1 MNTLLRLAMLAAVHF
16 TDLCGAVRFAPLV
29 GWVAGPSG
37 ALVRAES
44 AAQVAVGLEL
54 RTTLYRRR
62 PNG

>member
-1 MNTLLRLAMLAAVHF
+1 MNAILRLAMLAAVLL
-16 TDLCGAVRFAPLV
+16 TDACGALRLAPVV
-29 GWVAGPSG
+29 GWLASSSG

-54 RTTLYRRR
+54 RATLYRRR